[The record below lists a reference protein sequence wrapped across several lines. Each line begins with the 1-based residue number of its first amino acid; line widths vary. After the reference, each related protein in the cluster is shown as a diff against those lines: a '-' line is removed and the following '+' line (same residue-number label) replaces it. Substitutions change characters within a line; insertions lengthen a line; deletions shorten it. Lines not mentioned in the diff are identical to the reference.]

1 MALAALSI
9 DLTAKVAQ
17 FEGDLGKAA
26 RATEKMSADMRAAL
40 GTVSAAFG
48 GLAGAVSVGFV
59 SQLVTASID
68 AVDALNDVSDA
79 TGASVENISAL
90 QDVAARTGTSFEAVE
105 TSLLKLNSVL
115 NDATPGSKQEA
126 ILRAIGLSAT
136 DLRKLDPAEAVLEVS
151 KALAQYE
158 DDGDK
163 ARLVQELFGK
173 SAKDLAPL
181 LKDLADKG
189 ELVATVTKE
198 QAAEA
203 EKFNKALAGMKADMA
218 GATRQL
224 VSGFLPAATNVVAA
238 LSDLQV
244 GQRALGGVGSLVA
257 TSFEAIAVTGANVA
271 FVFEGIGREI
281 GAIAAQTVA
290 LAKGD
295 IAGFNAISEAVKADA
310 VAARAELDAFEA
322 RILGLGAKVSSIKG
336 ADSSAAKPSVGNV
349 PVDDKDAKAA
359 AARARSERERA
370 LKAEQDF
377 RIKLG
382 RDYAIEQGARVQ
394 AENEQYQKGIEQV
407 SAAYQ
412 VFADART
419 EAAFQ
424 DLGAI
429 AKNNEVL
436 AQQVEEIGL
445 TAEALDKLRLKRMD
459 DAIAQQESTRATAEA
474 NGLSYEEI
482 SALEQKIELLKQ
494 QRELMA
500 QGQIKQA
507 AADSKKEA
515 EAVSKEF
522 ADTMRS
528 DLKGAFSAA
537 FRDSSGDPLKAFG
550 DALENMI
557 FTRAATALSE
567 AAFEAASGA
576 FSGSS
581 SGGIGDFLGSIL
593 SFDGGGS
600 TGNGA
605 RSGGLDGKGGF
616 MAMLHPQET
625 VLDHTKGQ
633 SGTAGSGVTV
643 VQNINIDSRSDQATI
658 MGAMQRAK
666 SEVLSTIQQ
675 SRRAG
680 GVFA

>member
-1 MALAALSI
+1 
-9 DLTAKVAQ
+9 
-17 FEGDLGKAA
+17 
-26 RATEKMSADMRAAL
+26 
-40 GTVSAAFG
+40 
-48 GLAGAVSVGFV
+48 
-59 SQLVTASID
+59 
-68 AVDALNDVSDA
+68 
-79 TGASVENISAL
+79 
-90 QDVAARTGTSFEAVE
+90 
-105 TSLLKLNSVL
+105 
-115 NDATPGSKQEA
+115 
-126 ILRAIGLSAT
+126 
-136 DLRKLDPAEAVLEVS
+136 
-151 KALAQYE
+151 
-158 DDGDK
+158 
-163 ARLVQELFGK
+163 
-173 SAKDLAPL
+173 
-181 LKDLADKG
+181 
-189 ELVATVTKE
+189 
-198 QAAEA
+198 
-203 EKFNKALAGMKADMA
+203 
-218 GATRQL
+218 
-224 VSGFLPAATNVVAA
+224 
-238 LSDLQV
+238 
-244 GQRALGGVGSLVA
+244 
-257 TSFEAIAVTGANVA
+257 
-271 FVFEGIGREI
+271 
-281 GAIAAQTVA
+281 
-290 LAKGD
+290 
-295 IAGFNAISEAVKADA
+295 
-310 VAARAELDAFEA
+310 
-322 RILGLGAKVSSIKG
+322 
-336 ADSSAAKPSVGNV
+336 
-349 PVDDKDAKAA
+349 
-359 AARARSERERA
+359 
-370 LKAEQDF
+370 
-377 RIKLG
+377 
-382 RDYAIEQGARVQ
+382 
-394 AENEQYQKGIEQV
+394 
-407 SAAYQ
+407 

-459 DAIAQQESTRATAEA
+459 DAIAQQDSTRATAEA